1 MTWGIFP
8 VCPPRRSDIEVG
20 VGDAPVCIQS
30 HPVERLLGLI
40 EENLLCL
47 RGGTARR
54 RIWVHMGWPC
64 VLTVPGPHTRVCGQG
79 PVCTRVLTL
88 YVTTG
93 CVLS

>member
-1 MTWGIFP
+1 MTRGIFP
-8 VCPPRRSDIEVG
+8 VCSPGRSDVEVG

-54 RIWVHMGWPC
+54 IWVHTGWPC
-64 VLTVPGPHTRVCGQG
+64 VLTGPGPDAG
-79 PVCTRVLTL
+79 
-88 YVTTG
+88 
-93 CVLS
+93 